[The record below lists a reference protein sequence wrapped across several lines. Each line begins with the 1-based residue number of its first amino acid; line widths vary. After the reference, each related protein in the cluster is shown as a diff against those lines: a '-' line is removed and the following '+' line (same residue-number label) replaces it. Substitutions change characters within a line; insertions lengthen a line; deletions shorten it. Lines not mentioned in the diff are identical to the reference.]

1 MRVLTHR
8 CTEQSDG
15 RSGSQF
21 LLMTMCLAVLLVQV
35 DTSVVNLATR
45 AIGEALH
52 AGVMGLQWV
61 LDAYNIAYAALL
73 LTGGL
78 LADLYGRRRL
88 FLCGTAVFTG
98 GSLLCAAAPN
108 VAILI
113 AARAVAGAGAALLLP
128 ASLSIIRVAWADQR
142 ARNRA
147 LGVWAACNGLAFVV
161 GPAAGGALVD
171 FFGWRSVFL
180 IAVPLGLVTF
190 GCALRVVAESK
201 DPAGR
206 RFDALGQLWGAVT
219 LVGVALAGIEAGRD
233 RAVSVAALSAAIIA
247 ILLFLRIE
255 QRRGSAALVPLD
267 LFNRRR
273 FVGVLVATAAMTFGM
288 YGVLFLVPLSWQSS
302 GTLPAGGAGLALLPM
317 AVVFFG
323 LSNYSGRLAER
334 VGARTMI
341 GGGTAMIGLGLYLIA
356 LTSEGMPISLAE
368 TGLVM
373 TGIGMGLNTGP
384 LFGVAVAAVPAARS
398 GNAASLIN
406 VARMIGAT
414 LGVAVLGSAFALAG
428 SGSWGLRIAMALG
441 GTVQLIGA
449 GVAWQALRR

>member
-8 CTEQSDG
+8 CTEQADA

-61 LDAYNIAYAALL
+61 LDAYNVAYAALL

-88 FLCGTAVFTG
+88 FLFGTAVFTG

-128 ASLSIIRVAWADQR
+128 ASLSIIRVAWADER

-147 LGVWAACNGLAFVV
+147 LGVWAACTGLAFVV
-161 GPAAGGALVD
+161 GPTAGGALVD
-171 FFGWRSVFL
+171 LFGWRSVFL

-206 RFDALGQLWGAVT
+206 RFDALGQIWGAVT

-233 RAVSVAALSAAIIA
+233 RAVSAAGLSAAIVA
-247 ILLFLRIE
+247 LLLFLRIE

-267 LFNRRR
+267 LFSRPR

-288 YGVLFLVPLSWQSS
+288 YGVLFLVPLSWQAS

-323 LSNYSGRLAER
+323 LSNYSGRLAEY

-341 GGGTAMIGLGLYLIA
+341 GGGTATIGLGLYLIA
-356 LTSEGMPISLAE
+356 LTSEGVPISLAE

-414 LGVAVLGSAFALAG
+414 LGVAVLGSAFALVG
-428 SGSWGLRIAMALG
+428 SGAWGLRIAMALG

-449 GVAWQALRR
+449 SVAWRALRR